1 MSLGTASVVFPMW
14 LSCLRDQF
22 KSGKQAPGEVRV
34 VTGWGKHSEADVR
47 APIRRMMVA
56 GLGAM
61 ESPFKADPNNRG
73 TLVARGS
80 ALKQWLLTLPS
91 NWHLCNWSTHVLGL
105 RKWCGVLASIWR
117 NLRCHS
123 GAVSRLP
130 KFESMLVQSGSS
142 NFFLCKGCHKI
153 QGYWILEI

>member
-1 MSLGTASVVFPMW
+1 MSLGTACVIFPMW

-91 NWHLCNWSTHVLGL
+91 N
-105 RKWCGVLASIWR
+105 
-117 NLRCHS
+117 
-123 GAVSRLP
+123 
-130 KFESMLVQSGSS
+130 
-142 NFFLCKGCHKI
+142 
-153 QGYWILEI
+153 

>member
-1 MSLGTASVVFPMW
+1 MVFPMW

-47 APIRRMMVA
+47 APIRRVMVA

-91 NWHLCNWSTHVLGL
+91 N
-105 RKWCGVLASIWR
+105 
-117 NLRCHS
+117 
-123 GAVSRLP
+123 
-130 KFESMLVQSGSS
+130 
-142 NFFLCKGCHKI
+142 
-153 QGYWILEI
+153 